1 MNRLHRLLLAA
12 TGLLS
17 ILLSSPANAVSFF
30 NTPDPNANTT
40 APTGALTGSGW
51 QYEGQFGAF
60 LGTAISPHH
69 FITVKHI
76 GIASNIF
83 VYQGANYTV
92 LGYYDD
98 PASELRIFQVAET
111 MPSYAPLYSRSD
123 ELNRNL
129 VVIGRGTQR
138 GDPIYEEG
146 RLSGWSWG
154 QTDMV
159 QRWGENQVSEAYG
172 YVLFAAFDQNG
183 RPNEAH
189 LSSGDSG
196 GAVFINDGGT
206 WKLAGINFS
215 VDGPFSTTAN
225 GSGFNAML
233 FDARGFYNCFGQ
245 LISGPAPVASGF
257 YALRISAQL
266 PWIQSVIGTG
276 QPPPTPTPT
285 PTPTPPPT
293 PTPTPP
299 PVPSPTPTPVPTPT
313 PTPVPS
319 PTPAPSPSPG
329 PGRIITPAPRSMLPS
344 SFVTFTWSGGSAT
357 SYALLVGT
365 SRGRSDIYNSG
376 KLSVCSIGI
385 NNLPIDGSTVYV
397 RLRSRMKK
405 KWQYFDYTYTAY
417 TYHPNGASAAT
428 AASSSTAALEPAPQS
443 ESDDTD

>member
-1 MNRLHRLLLAA
+1 MNRLHRILLAT

-17 ILLSSPANAVSFF
+17 IFATSPANAVSLF
-30 NTPDPNANTT
+30 NTSDPNANTT

-123 ELNRNL
+123 ELNRSL

-138 GDPIYEEG
+138 GDPIYVDG

-154 QTDMV
+154 QTDMI
-159 QRWGENQVSEAYG
+159 QRWGENQVSDAYG
-172 YVLFAAFDQNG
+172 YILYAEFNQNG
-183 RPNEAH
+183 RANEAH

-215 VDGPFSTTAN
+215 VDGPFSTTAT

-233 FDARGFYNCFGQ
+233 FDARGLYNCFGQ
-245 LISGPAPVASGF
+245 LISGQVPVASGF

-276 QPPPTPTPT
+276 QPPPSPT

-293 PTPTPP
+293 PTPVPTPTPP
-299 PVPSPTPTPVPTPT
+299 PVPTPTPT

-319 PTPAPSPSPG
+319 PTPTPPPTPG
-329 PGRIITPAPRSMLPS
+329 PGRIINPAPRTMLPS
-344 SFVTFTWSGGSAT
+344 SSVTFTWSAGSAT
-357 SYALLVGT
+357 SYVLLVGT
-365 SRGRSDIYNSG
+365 APGHSDIYNSG
-376 KLSVCSIGI
+376 KLTVCSIGI
-385 NNLPIDGSTVYV
+385 NNLPINGSTVYV

-405 KWQYFDYTYTAY
+405 KWQFFDYTYTAY
-417 TYHPNGASAAT
+417 TNNPSGAAAA
-428 AASSSTAALEPAPQS
+428 AASSPSTPALDLAPQS
-443 ESDDTD
+443 DGDDTD

>member
-1 MNRLHRLLLAA
+1 MNRLHRILLAT

-17 ILLSSPANAVSFF
+17 IFATSPANAVSLF
-30 NTPDPNANTT
+30 NTSDPNANTT

-123 ELNRNL
+123 ELNRSL

-138 GDPIYEEG
+138 GDPIYVDG

-154 QTDMV
+154 QTDMI
-159 QRWGENQVSEAYG
+159 QRWGENQVSDAYG
-172 YVLFAAFDQNG
+172 YILYAEFNQNG
-183 RPNEAH
+183 GANEAH

-215 VDGPFSTTAN
+215 VDGPFSTTAT

-233 FDARGFYNCFGQ
+233 FDARGLYNCFGQ
-245 LISGPAPVASGF
+245 LISGQVPAASGF
-257 YALRISAQL
+257 YALRISAQMS
-266 PWIQSVIGTG
+266 WIQGVIGIA
-276 QPPPTPTPT
+276 PPPTPTPT
-285 PTPTPPPT
+285 PSATPTPTAPPT
-293 PTPTPP
+293 PTP
-299 PVPSPTPTPVPTPT
+299 PTTPT

-319 PTPAPSPSPG
+319 PTPSPTPPAIG
-329 PGRIITPAPRSMLPS
+329 PGRIISPAPRTTLPS
-344 SFVTFTWSGGSAT
+344 SLATFTWSRGSAT
-357 SYALLVGT
+357 NYVLLVGT
-365 SRGRSDIYNSG
+365 AAGRSDIYNSG
-376 KLSVCSIGI
+376 NLRVTALNV
-385 NNLPIDGSTVYV
+385 NNLPTDGSTVYV
-397 RLRSRMKK
+397 RLRSRMRR
-405 KWQYFDYTYTAY
+405 KWQYIDYTYQAYSYNPGAPLDAAPDTA
-417 TYHPNGASAAT
+417 PVP
-428 AASSSTAALEPAPQS
+428 EIIES
-443 ESDDTD
+443 EE